1 MNFDVK
7 NKKKMS
13 HGVRLAA
20 ILFLLIEKSVK
31 IYTEE
36 YSYAMNKTA

>member
-1 MNFDVK
+1 
-7 NKKKMS
+7 MS

-31 IYTEE
+31 IQTEE
-36 YSYAMNKTA
+36 YPYVMNKTA